1 MRDQHK
7 LTCELDDLHVY
18 GSSKVGWCANTP
30 VNETMDREGVPSLQS
45 IGFAASDPSA
55 PTQRLF
61 DGSQVEDLRQFLR
74 ENNGI
79 QGLEVCQPHELD
91 RIAQIFYRDGF
102 VVVDNLLD
110 ANQLS
115 TWRKGCA
122 EVLRDILVHR
132 GHEGRK
138 YITETNRLPHRYS
151 YGTASA
157 SRQQLHRWEWASMVD
172 LPTTTPILYKLF
184 GSADYFVWG
193 SGGDL
198 CLPGAV
204 EYQALHSDLHENFQ
218 ISNARLAQA
227 QKTGLDTGNVSE
239 LGDLDPRLRQLIV
252 QRTPPMITI
261 NFLMTDL
268 TWENG
273 PIRQIPGT
281 HASAGKIPSQSEEPQ
296 WMRTST
302 LVGARAGAG
311 MFRDNRGWHGATP
324 NLSLEIRALP
334 DVEYSAPW
342 TSKRRVHRA
351 MPHKIWQSLSEHGKT
366 ITEWTKADPYV
377 WPSGAG
383 VMHPIESVRNRAKDM
398 SSKTST
404 SKPPRSTA

>member
-7 LTCELDDLHVY
+7 GNCELDELRVS
-18 GSSKVGWCANTP
+18 GTCNVGWCSNTP
-30 VNETMDREGVPSLQS
+30 INETMDSEGIPSLQRV
-45 IGFAASDPSA
+45 GFAALDPNA
-55 PTQRLF
+55 PPHRSV
-61 DGSQVEDLRQFLR
+61 DNPEVETLRQFLK

-79 QGLEVCQPHELD
+79 AGLEICQPHELD
-91 RIAQIFYRDGF
+91 RIARIFYRDGF

-110 ANQLS
+110 SIQLS
-115 TWRKGCA
+115 TWREGCSA
-122 EVLRDILVHR
+122 VLRDILVHK

-172 LPTTTPILYKLF
+172 LPTTTPILKKLF
-184 GSADYFVWG
+184 GSADYYVWG

-204 EYQALHSDLHENFQ
+204 EYQALHSDLQENFQ
-218 ISNARLAQA
+218 ISDARLAQA
-227 QKTGLDTGNVSE
+227 QKTGIDTGDIDEVE
-239 LGDLDPRLRQLIV
+239 GLDPRLHQLIV

-261 NFLMTDL
+261 NFLMSDL

-281 HASAGKIPSQSEEPQ
+281 HLSAGKIPSQSEEPQ

-302 LVGARAGAG
+302 LVGAKAGAG

-324 NLSLEIRALP
+324 NLSLEVRALP

-342 TSKRRVHRA
+342 ASKRGVHRS
-351 MPHKIWQSLSEHGKT
+351 MPDEIWQSLSEHGQT
-366 ITEWTKADPYV
+366 ITQWTREESDV
-377 WPSGAG
+377 WPAGAG
-383 VMHPIESVRNRAKDM
+383 VMHPIESVRRKAKDIAIE
-398 SSKTST
+398 SIV
-404 SKPPRSTA
+404 SKPS